1 MQNGSTF
8 KHVDK
13 TLTHSNSTLKDDDI
27 HPLKPNKQTQ
37 RWVKKCHVVG
47 RQTEAGFTD
56 RPVIFLVTYV
66 EL

>member
-1 MQNGSTF
+1 M
-8 KHVDK
+8 DK

-27 HPLKPNKQTQ
+27 HPLKPNKHNGELKNVM
-37 RWVKKCHVVG
+37 WWADKP
-47 RQTEAGFTD
+47 EAGFTD